1 MIDIFEK
8 TSFSYQMNKNRSDK
22 KANLVVY
29 LVKICVIFNCTK
41 WYYVLKNKQP
51 TRIKDLIC
59 LKNAREIL
67 GIPI

>member
-1 MIDIFEK
+1 MD
-8 TSFSYQMNKNRSDK
+8 KNRSKK

-41 WYYVLKNKQP
+41 WYYFLKNNQP

-59 LKNAREIL
+59 LKNANEIL
-67 GIPI
+67 GISI